1 MGGDSLVKSTH
12 NTIKFIWSICL
23 IGPQVW
29 NIVEKKALSGVHS
42 PCAMRKIV
50 HFQNVCWYDLPNF
63 YPCHEVGGD
72 DKIKALV

>member
-1 MGGDSLVKSTH
+1 M
-12 NTIKFIWSICL
+12 WCA
-23 IGPQVW
+23 GPVTR
-29 NIVEKKALSGVHS
+29 
-42 PCAMRKIV
+42 AMRKIV